1 MIVMDDN
8 PPIPIER
15 AATQLL
21 SVGCLGTGIMG
32 AHMARRIAQA
42 GHKTT
47 AWNRTAAKA
56 EALSAFGVA
65 QACDAAATAR
75 ATDAVICMLSS
86 GLVCDE
92 TLVGSGVL
100 GAMRPGSLL
109 IVMSSIPVAT
119 AQRQAELAA
128 ERGIDYLDAPVSG
141 GETGARE
148 GTLAIMAGGAQDV
161 FERARPLLEVMGR
174 PTRVGPAGTGQLSKL
189 VNQMIVA
196 STIVTVAEAVLL
208 AERGGA
214 DPAKV
219 REALLGGFADSTI
232 LRQHALRMIERSF
245 QPGGPAKYQVKDT
258 TTAVEFGQ
266 TMGLELPILQA
277 VDRLFGDMVEHGDG
291 DLDHSAIIREI
302 GRRNG
307 LRIT

>member
-1 MIVMDDN
+1 MG
-8 PPIPIER
+8 EH
-15 AATQLL
+15 AATAGASPAGPPL
-21 SVGCLGTGIMG
+21 SVGFIGTGIMG
-32 AHMARRIAQA
+32 GHMARRIAQA
-42 GHKTT
+42 GHKVA
-47 AWNRTAAKA
+47 AWNRTATKA
-56 EALSAFGVA
+56 ETLSAFGIA
-65 QACDAAATAR
+65 QTGDAAAAAR
-75 ATDAVICMLSS
+75 GADAVVCMLSS
-86 GLVCDE
+86 GPVCDE
-92 TLVGSGVL
+92 TLVGGGVL

-109 IVMSSIPVAT
+109 IVMSSIPIAT

-161 FERARPLLEVMGR
+161 FERASPLLQVMGR
-174 PTRVGPAGTGQLSKL
+174 PTHIGPAGTGQLSKL

-232 LRQHALRMIERSF
+232 LRQHALRMIKRDF

-258 TTAVEFGQ
+258 TTAMEFGR
-266 TMGLELPILQA
+266 TIGLELPVLKV
-277 VDRLFGDMVEHGDG
+277 VDGLFGDMVEHGDG
-291 DLDHSAIIREI
+291 DLDHSAILREI

-307 LRIT
+307 LKIA